1 MHHAV
6 LVSGFLAITLAHAP
20 HALLLMG
27 MFAATRHVLPMI
39 CAGSWKWL
47 LQRLFANKNPE
58 PFRRQLEVFMKRH
71 VHGFEF
77 NLKLL
82 F

>member
-1 MHHAV
+1 MHQAI
-6 LVSGFLAITLAHAP
+6 LVSGFLAITLAHTP

-27 MFAATRHVLPMI
+27 MFAAIHHVLPMI

-47 LQRLFANKNPE
+47 LQRLFVNKNPE
-58 PFRRQLEVFMKRH
+58 PLRRQLEVFMKRH